1 MSEQK
6 EITIRFRINAC
17 SESEISGGKGFVK
30 TTVNISSER
39 QCSCLP
45 SVCDM
50 DCQGLGTC
58 FGDMGLVTSVGN
70 VGW

>member
-30 TTVNISSER
+30 TR
-39 QCSCLP
+39 
-45 SVCDM
+45 
-50 DCQGLGTC
+50 
-58 FGDMGLVTSVGN
+58 GLVLVTWV
-70 VGW
+70 W